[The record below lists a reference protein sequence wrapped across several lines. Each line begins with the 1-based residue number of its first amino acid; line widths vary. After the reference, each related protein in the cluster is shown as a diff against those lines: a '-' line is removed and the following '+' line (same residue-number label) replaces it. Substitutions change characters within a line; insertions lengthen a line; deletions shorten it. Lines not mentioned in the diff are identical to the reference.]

1 MTDSNKPAA
10 EQLDDAIE
18 RQRAV
23 PDQPAS
29 DDANLTP
36 LLELAARLDRELPP
50 DLPDPVFRAQLGK
63 QMQAPRT
70 TMRRFFYD
78 WRFGVAAA
86 ALIIILLIIAIFGSG
101 ALSGDQTLPPARETV
116 VSALSGGE
124 STAQAGTIGTPRT
137 VEDTA
142 VFPPIDA
149 EHVVAIPTSTPTATA
164 TAAVTTTS
172 TPAVP
177 PEPGVVLNTTLP
189 QLPATAPTW
198 LLTGPEE
205 TQTFLETLIARTGIT
220 GTIKRDVR
228 AGQNAYV
235 VEDTSGFAVIHW
247 NQHDAYFRYDRGR
260 LEPTPPPIRATT
272 NPEVTAK
279 DWLSEIGFDLT
290 TIQYKETA
298 QVVSGRTIIRF
309 DPINLPVTALTPGLG
324 VTLGIDPDGSI
335 QFAEGYWLSLG
346 QTAEVH
352 LRDGQQMLDA
362 AKGGE
367 WYSTNGK
374 DTSLSLDVTSAQLTY
389 LLTRADDS
397 SYLLQ
402 PVMAFGGTRVT
413 TQGAAPDVIYVSAIA
428 K

>member
-1 MTDSNKPAA
+1 MTESHDQTA
-10 EQLDDAIE
+10 ERLDDAIE
-18 RQRAV
+18 RQRAA

-29 DDANLTP
+29 DDPELMP
-36 LLELAARLDRELPP
+36 LLDLAARLDRDLPT
-50 DLPDPVFRAQLGK
+50 DLPDPAFRAQLG
-63 QMQAPRT
+63 QRLYTPPASV
-70 TMRRFFYD
+70 RRFFYD

-86 ALIIILLIIAIFGSG
+86 ALLVILLIIAIFGSG
-101 ALSGDQTLPPARETV
+101 ALSGDDKVPPARETV
-116 VSALSGGE
+116 VSAMTGE
-124 STAQAGTIGTPRT
+124 GTVVPGAIGTPHT

-149 EHVVAIPTSTPTATA
+149 EHVVVVPTATPAATATA
-164 TAAVTTTS
+164 TAIS
-172 TPAVP
+172 TPAAQP
-177 PEPGVVLNTTLP
+177 APGVVLSTTLP
-189 QLPATAPTW
+189 ELPETAPTW

-220 GTIKRDVR
+220 GAIERDES
-228 AGQNAYV
+228 AGQNAYKV
-235 VEDTSGFAVIHW
+235 VDTSGFAAIHW

-272 NPEVTAK
+272 DPQVTAK

-298 QVVSGRTIIRF
+298 RVISGRTIIRF
-309 DPINLPVTALTPGLG
+309 DPINLPVTALAPGLG
-324 VTLGIDPDGSI
+324 VTLGVDPDGSI

-352 LRDGQQMLDA
+352 LRDGQKMLDA
-362 AKGGE
+362 AEDGE
-367 WYSTNGK
+367 WFSTEGK
-374 DTSLSLDVTSAQLTY
+374 DDSLSLDITSAQLTY

-402 PVMAFGGTRVT
+402 PVMAFGGTRGT
-413 TQGAAPDVIYVSAIA
+413 SHGPAPDVIYVSAIA

>member
-1 MTDSNKPAA
+1 MDSNEQSAK
-10 EQLDDAIE
+10 QLDDAIE
-18 RQRAV
+18 RRRTD
-23 PDQPAS
+23 PDQPAGGNP
-29 DDANLTP
+29 DLMP
-36 LLELAARLDRELPP
+36 LLALAARLDHDLPP
-50 DLPDPVFRAQLGK
+50 DLPDPAFRVQLG
-63 QMQAPRT
+63 QQLQTLPASL
-70 TMRRFFYD
+70 RRFFYD

-86 ALIIILLIIAIFGSG
+86 ALIVILLIIAIFGSG
-101 ALSGDQTLPPARETV
+101 ALSGGGNVPPARETV
-116 VSALSGGE
+116 VSAMSGGE
-124 STAQAGTIGTPRT
+124 GTAEPGTIGTPRT

-149 EHVVAIPTSTPTATA
+149 EHVVFIPTVTPTATA
-164 TAAVTTTS
+164 TAAS
-172 TPAVP
+172 TPAVQP
-177 PEPGVVLNTTLP
+177 TPGVAVHTTLP
-189 QLPATAPTW
+189 ELPETAPTW

-205 TQTFLETLIARTGIT
+205 TQAFLETLIARTGIT
-220 GTIKRDVR
+220 GEIEKDER
-228 AGQNAYV
+228 AGRNAYQV
-235 VEDTSGFAVIHW
+235 VDTSGFAAIHW
-247 NQHDAYFRYDRGR
+247 NQHDAYFRYDRGQ

-272 NPEVTAK
+272 DPEVTAK

-298 QVVSGRTIIRF
+298 QVISGRTIVRF

-346 QTAEVH
+346 QMAEVH

-362 AKGGE
+362 AQNGE
-367 WYSTNGK
+367 WFSTEGH
-374 DTSLSLDVTSAQLTY
+374 DDSLSLGINSAQLTY

-402 PVMAFGGTRVT
+402 PVMAFGGTR
-413 TQGAAPDVIYVSAIA
+413 GSEHGPAPDVIYVSAIV

>member
-1 MTDSNKPAA
+1 MTELHEQTA

-18 RQRAV
+18 RQRAA

-29 DDANLTP
+29 DDPELVP
-36 LLELAARLDRELPP
+36 LLDLAARLDRELPP
-50 DLPDPVFRAQLGK
+50 DLPDPAFRVQLG
-63 QMQAPRT
+63 QQLHRPPAT
-70 TMRRFFYD
+70 IRRFFYD

-86 ALIIILLIIAIFGSG
+86 ALVIILLIIAIFGSG
-101 ALSGDQTLPPARETV
+101 ALSGDSTVPPARETV
-116 VSALSGGE
+116 VSAMSGGE
-124 STAQAGTIGTPRT
+124 GTAAPGTLGTPRT
-137 VEDTA
+137 VEDTD

-149 EHVVAIPTSTPTATA
+149 EHVVLIPTPTATA
-164 TAAVTTTS
+164 TAMATAAS
-172 TPAVP
+172 TPAAQP
-177 PEPGVVLNTTLP
+177 TPGVALRTTLP
-189 QLPATAPTW
+189 ELPGTAPTW

-205 TQTFLETLIARTGIT
+205 AQPFLETLIARTGII
-220 GTIKRDVR
+220 GQIEKDES
-228 AGQNAYV
+228 AGQNAYQV
-235 VEDTSGFAVIHW
+235 VDTSGFAAIHW

-272 NPEVTAK
+272 NPAVTAK

-298 QVVSGRTIIRF
+298 QVISGRTIVRF

-324 VTLGIDPDGSI
+324 VTLGVDPDGSI

-352 LRDGQQMLDA
+352 LRDGQQMLA
-362 AKGGE
+362 AAENGE
-367 WYSTNGK
+367 WYSTEAAT
-374 DTSLSLDVTSAQLTY
+374 DPLSLDITSAQLTY

-397 SYLLQ
+397 SYILQ
-402 PVMAFGGTRVT
+402 PVMAFGGTRGT
-413 TQGAAPDVIYVSAIA
+413 TQGPAPDVIYVSAIA